1 MKNDSFTILKY
12 SVLFTLFSVGA
23 LWQSNLE
30 AQIPELLYYQFDG
43 VGASVPDYASA
54 PFGNN
59 PATIMGGLT
68 QGGTDGCN
76 NTAGLIGA
84 SLTSTTN
91 HVATGAS
98 ASALGTG
105 DWTISF
111 AINNT
116 APDPDL
122 MYVFG
127 TTSGSFRVFANGFAG
142 ADGLAMRGLPFD
154 VIAAGAAAAGLHVT
168 HFVHDDAANEVRA
181 YVDGVLVN
189 TVAGAVDLSGAGPII
204 VGGHNGSPGLP
215 TGWVM
220 DEVRIYNRALD
231 QTEITATW
239 NVCPLGGDDCAM
251 ATPLPVDAAAMCVN
265 QSMGS
270 NLTATPSGELPA
282 PSCGNFNTG
291 EDTWYSLTVPVNGEV
306 NIEMSSA
313 GGPTDWA
320 MSAYSGA
327 CGALAEIECDDDDGP
342 GLFPVLNLVGQ
353 TPGATIYVRV
363 WEWGNNEQGSFNICA
378 FSPPACDVMITGVAS
393 TDESC
398 PGDSDGTITVTATT
412 SSLGPL
418 TYNLTGAAVQ
428 SNATGIFT
436 GLPAGVYNVQ
446 VIDNGVPPPLC
457 EDTAGPITIA
467 SDVIFPTLICPANTA
482 VDCNNIPPA
491 ATTAAELAAQG
502 GLATD
507 NCVLVSVSAS
517 DAVVGDVC
525 PNSPQRVITR
535 TYSATDD
542 SGNTSMCN
550 YLITVQNS
558 TVGPVITSVPPNHTI
573 NCSYNAMPQLPLFD
587 ADSDCGLSIA
597 LSVSGGTTNG
607 TPNCPGSSI
616 QYTYTAIDGCGR
628 VAQHIQTYTIQN
640 DGPEFVCPSELCI
653 IECPENT
660 DDIQT
665 QFDDYAALATVN
677 TSCNGSISISNNFN
691 PNGFFNQNCN
701 ANPINGV
708 ENVRRWQ
715 VVTFTA
721 TDQCNRTT
729 SCTAMVIIVDN
740 TPPVISG
747 SANDAIRYCDAIAND
762 QYNKWINETI
772 NGTATTG
779 GPTLTASDA
788 CGTWSWSY
796 SPSSPNT
803 NCTGNPFTIT
813 EVTFTATDQCGN
825 ASSVTALFKLK
836 EQPTANV
843 SGGVYTEESEE
854 VEHVEVS
861 INQAGVGPMGSY
873 MTGADGQ
880 FGFEVGI
887 FGDYEVIPYRNDEPL
902 NGVSTLDLIYISMH
916 ILGIDELD
924 SPYQLIA
931 ADANNSGNITSADLV
946 AIRKLILFMVDEF
959 ENNTSWRFVDEDFVF
974 PDPTNPFATTFPEL
988 RNINSLTLT
997 QLADFI
1003 AVKIGDV
1010 SGDAAANQL
1019 AGTTGDTRSDQ
1030 LTFNVT
1036 DQLLSAGERYT
1047 VDFKASDFTNVRG
1060 YQFSLNFDQSQLDF
1074 VDFIP
1079 GELAGLT
1086 QENFGFALLEE
1097 GVITSSWD
1105 TRAGVTIEDDAVLF
1119 SLVFDAKA
1127 GADLS
1132 DAIQFSSDYT
1142 KAEAYDTALN
1152 PMELDLNFETGKV
1165 DAHPFALYQNQP
1177 NPFQNETVIGFNL
1190 LEAGEA
1196 TLTIFDVAGRI
1207 IHQVKGAYASGY
1219 NQVNISKANIS
1230 QSGVMYY
1237 TLETAANTATKKMI
1251 LIANH

>member
-1 MKNDSFTILKY
+1 MKNMIKKTYLILFCCLGLASFSYGQFITPVAGSTTTVMPMDGDIFTDPTDGVTGGPGGDCTTTSSGNPGDYPNCGCITTTTLCAPAGQEITVTFTDFMVFGNFDWLAIFDGNGPVTATNGGG
-12 SVLFTLFSVGA
+12 SATNPTSGDPTLFNSSVDGDD
-23 LWQSNLE
+23 L
-30 AQIPELLYYQFDG
+30 AQMTGSTG
-43 VGASVPDYASA
+43 VI
-54 PFGNN
+54 F
-59 PATIMGGLT
+59 
-68 QGGTDGCN
+68 
-76 NTAGLIGA
+76 
-84 SLTSTTN
+84 TSTSGCLT
-91 HVATGAS
+91 
-98 ASALGTG
+98 
-105 DWTISF
+105 F
-111 AINNT
+111 A
-116 APDPDL
+116 
-122 MYVFG
+122 
-127 TTSGSFRVFANGFAG
+127 FRSS
-142 ADGLAMRGLPFD
+142 
-154 VIAAGAAAAGLHVT
+154 
-168 HFVHDDAANEVRA
+168 
-181 YVDGVLVN
+181 
-189 TVAGAVDLSGAGPII
+189 TVV
-204 VGGHNGSPGLP
+204 
-215 TGWVM
+215 
-220 DEVRIYNRALD
+220 
-231 QTEITATW
+231 
-239 NVCPLGGDDCAM
+239 
-251 ATPLPVDAAAMCVN
+251 
-265 QSMGS
+265 
-270 NLTATPSGELPA
+270 
-282 PSCGNFNTG
+282 PSCGWEATVTLSGGAPACPVGQSDVEITINTDQFGGETSWELRDMGGGILASAAVLASSSTIVTNVCVPCDQSPTAYTFEIFDTYGDGICCTFGNGSYTVTEDGNLVASGGAFLFNEATDFG
-291 EDTWYSLTVPVNGEV
+291 TAC
-306 NIEMSSA
+306 A
-313 GGPTDWA
+313 GG
-320 MSAYSGA
+320 GVA
-327 CGALAEIECDDDDGP
+327 CD
-342 GLFPVLNLVGQ
+342 LNL
-353 TPGATIYVRV
+353 
-363 WEWGNNEQGSFNICA
+363 
-378 FSPPACDVMITGVAS
+378 TGIAS

-398 PGDSDGTITVTATT
+398 FGDSDGTITITATT
-412 SSLGPL
+412 SNGPL
-418 TYNLTGAAVQ
+418 TYSITGPVNQ
-428 SNATGIFT
+428 SNATGVFT
-436 GLPAGVYNVQ
+436 GLPPGAYAFTVS
-446 VIDNGVPPPLC
+446 DDAFPVPPGPAC
-457 EDTAGPITIA
+457 AVTGGPINIA
-467 SDVIFPTLICPANTA
+467 SDTQPPVITCPPNAN
-482 VDCNNIPPA
+482 VNCNNIPPTAGTVVDFIA
-491 ATTAAELAAQG
+491 AG
-502 GLATD
+502 GTATD
-507 NCVLVSVSAS
+507 NCTIAS
-517 DAVVGDVC
+517 IAVAGSSVGDVC
-525 PNSPQRVITR
+525 PNTAQQVIMYMYTL
-535 TYSATDD
+535 TDD
-542 SGNTSMCN
+542 SGNPANCTQT
-550 YLITVQNS
+550 ITVQNS
-558 TVGPVITSVPPNHTI
+558 TTGPVITSVPPNHII

-587 ADSDCGLSIA
+587 AMTDCGLGLS
-597 LSVSGGTTNG
+597 LSVSGATPNG
-607 TPNCPGSSI
+607 TPNCPNSTI
-616 QYTYTAIDGCGR
+616 QYTYTAMDACGR
-628 VAQHIQTYTIQN
+628 TATHTQIYTIQN

-708 ENVRRWQ
+708 DNVRRWQ

-747 SANDAIRYCDAIAND
+747 TANDAIRYCDAIAND

-779 GPTLTASDA
+779 APTLTASDA

-836 EQPTANV
+836 EEPTANV
-843 SGGVYTEESEE
+843 SGGVYTEENEE

-946 AIRKLILFMVDEF
+946 AIRKLILFMVEEF

-1010 SGDAAANQL
+1010 SGDATANQL

-1060 YQFSLNFDQSQLDF
+1060 YQFSLNFDHNSLEF
-1074 VDFIP
+1074 VDVQA
-1079 GELAGLT
+1079 GKLNGLT
-1086 QENFGFALLEE
+1086 SDNFGFGLLNQ
-1097 GVITSSWD
+1097 GIITSSWNAMAK
-1105 TRAGVTIEDDAVLF
+1105 TNINNEAVLF
-1119 SLVFDAKA
+1119 SLVFKA
-1127 GADLS
+1127 LTDGQLKNVLHL
-1132 DAIQFSSDYT
+1132 SSDYT
-1142 KAEAYDTALN
+1142 KAEAYDSAIT
-1152 PMELDLNFETGKV
+1152 PMDLDLNFEAGKV

-1177 NPFQNETVIGFNL
+1177 NPFRNETIIGFNL
-1190 LEAGEA
+1190 PEASEA
-1196 TLTIFDVAGRI
+1196 TLTIYDVAGRV
-1207 IHQVKGAYASGY
+1207 IHQVKGAYATGY
-1219 NQVNISKANIS
+1219 NQVNISKADIS

-1237 TLETAANTATKKMI
+1237 TLETANNTATKKMI